1 MHTYTYAFT
10 AQACHTARISGAL
23 AGRPVLD
30 IEFRHREIGNVRRG
44 QRRGDPDGRGCD
56 QAVSLMEGDPA
67 LGELTTPA
75 ACTLRFGGAERH
87 QPESPN
93 QATSGRFLL
102 RPKTTPDLL
111 DRDGRYPRLDT
122 DASESLDA
130 TGGGPS
136 SERVDQHRR
145 VEQQPG
151 HAQPT
156 RRGSPL
162 RCARTQLAGPSSQ
175 SWPVSEMV
183 PNDASISSQRRSS
196 SRPRRINAAMKAL
209 RRLGPARR
217 SRSATS
223 SSSRCM
229 CNRMCSSLHTSTDPR
244 LLRRLPARRPRE
256 RPDQPK
262 VVPCTVAR
270 HGVR

>member
-56 QAVSLMEGDPA
+56 QAVSLVEGDPA

-75 ACTLRFGGAERH
+75 ACTLRFGGAERR

-136 SERVDQHRR
+136 SECVDQHRR

-162 RCARTQLAGPSSQ
+162 RCARTQLAGPSSH
-175 SWPVSEMV
+175 SWPVSGMV

-229 CNRMCSSLHTSTDPR
+229 CNRMCSSLHTNTDPR